1 MKIPSLAAASLV
13 LCFTAGCSGCGDDK
27 NGNVD
32 ASTDVDAVDASACT
46 APSSFT
52 TVTNI
57 ALTYTA
63 DRDTVTAGNQ
73 EVWKAIG
80 DMDAAAKRDWLW
92 IELFEGAAPEYTTL
106 DFPATPFTIQ
116 ISNDETNYLKC
127 STCISITTN
136 VDVAT
141 AMPNDID
148 YVDDYQASAGT
159 VTISTLTAT
168 QITGTLNSITLRH
181 VDNTTAGS
189 VPNASGCTSTLASL
203 AFTANVTTAFNP
215 RVHPGQKRPLRVSAP

>member
-1 MKIPSLAAASLV
+1 MKTPRLAAALL
-13 LCFTAGCSGCGDDK
+13 LCFFAGCGGCGDDK

-32 ASTDVDAVDASACT
+32 GAVDTMTDAKACT
-46 APSSFT
+46 APASFST
-52 TVTNI
+52 ATNI

-63 DRDTVTAGNQ
+63 DRDAVTAGNQ

-80 DMDAAAKRDWLW
+80 DMDAQPKRDWLW

-106 DFPATPFTIQ
+106 DFPPTPFTI
-116 ISNDETNYLKC
+116 NLTGGETDYLKC

-148 YVDDYQASAGT
+148 YVDDYQASAGM
-159 VTISTLTAT
+159 VTITALTPT
-168 QITGTLNSITLRH
+168 QITGTLTNITFRH
-181 VDNTTAGS
+181 VDNLAAGS
-189 VPNASGCTSTLASL
+189 VPNPSGCTSTLASL
-203 AFTANVTTAFNP
+203 AFTASVNTAFSP
-215 RVHPGQKRPLRVSAP
+215 RVHPSAKRPVRVSQ

>member
-1 MKIPSLAAASLV
+1 MKTLSLALF
-13 LCFTAGCSGCGDDK
+13 LCFFAGCSGCGDDK
-27 NGNVD
+27 NGGNVD
-32 ASTDVDAVDASACT
+32 ASIDVALADASACT
-46 APSSFT
+46 APASFSA
-52 TVTNI
+52 VTNI

-63 DRDTVTAGNQ
+63 DRDAVTAGNQ

-80 DMDAAAKRDWLW
+80 DMDAEAKRDWLW
-92 IELFEGAAPEYTTL
+92 IELFEGVAPEYTTL

-116 ISNDETNYLKC
+116 LSGDETNYLKC

-159 VTISTLTAT
+159 VTITALTPT
-168 QITGTLNSITLRH
+168 TITGTLNNIMFRH
-181 VDNTTAGS
+181 VDNTNAGS

-203 AFTANVTTAFNP
+203 PFTATVSSTFAP
-215 RVHPGQKRPLRVSAP
+215 RVHPSEKRPIRAPAP

>member
-1 MKIPSLAAASLV
+1 MKILRLAASTL
-13 LCFTAGCSGCGDDK
+13 LCFFAACSGCGDDK

-32 ASTDVDAVDASACT
+32 ASIDVATLDASACT

-63 DRDTVTAGNQ
+63 DRDAVTAGNQ

-80 DMDAAAKRDWLW
+80 DMDATAKRDWLW

-106 DFPATPFTIQ
+106 DFPGTPFTV
-116 ISNDETNYLKC
+116 NLLGGETDYLKC

-141 AMPNDID
+141 AMPNAIEYD
-148 YVDDYQASAGT
+148 DDYQASAGT
-159 VTISTLTAT
+159 VTISTLTPT
-168 QITGTLNSITLRH
+168 QITGTLNNITLRH
-181 VDNTTAGS
+181 VDNTATGS

-215 RVHPGQKRPLRVSAP
+215 RVHPGEKRPLRR